1 MAIFQKGRTKM
12 ANELKA
18 NNQSNVPDKIQ
29 AKMNNNENGEQQQNK
44 YWFRFRLIPIWLR
57 IVIVLLL
64 WILAIII
71 GLMIGFGVLGDGK
84 ATDVLKWDTWQHIL
98 NIMNG
103 KQ

>member
-1 MAIFQKGRTKM
+1 M